1 MAVARCCVRCLA
13 LSVAVALFAGC
24 GDEQEQGDGAA
35 ARDVPAIAGL
45 TSGANC
51 PTANALSY
59 ANFGRAFIASYCLRC
74 HSAAI
79 TGALRNAPLDRNFDE
94 LDSIRMLARL
104 IDQQAGAGPL
114 AVHDVMP
121 PDPPAPPLDQRQQL
135 AAWLAC
141 GAP

>member
-1 MAVARCCVRCLA
+1 MVVARCCVQCLA
-13 LSVAVALFAGC
+13 LVFAVALCAGC
-24 GDEQEQGDGAA
+24 GDEQGQGDDAA
-35 ARDVPAIAGL
+35 EPGVPAIAGL

-51 PTANALSY
+51 SSINALTY
-59 ANFGRAFIASYCLRC
+59 ANFGRAFFAGYCLRC

-79 TGALRNAPLDRNFDE
+79 TGALRNAPLDRNFDG

-121 PDPPAPPLDQRQQL
+121 PDPPSPTFDQRQQL